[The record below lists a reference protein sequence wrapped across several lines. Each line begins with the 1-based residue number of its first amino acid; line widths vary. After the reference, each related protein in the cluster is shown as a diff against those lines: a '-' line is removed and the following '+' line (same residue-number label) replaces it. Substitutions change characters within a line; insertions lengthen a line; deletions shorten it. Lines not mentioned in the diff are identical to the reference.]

1 MRKES
6 REITQMTV
14 GLTSIVLD
22 VRLANPMGVLGQR
35 RMKVTFEDATAG
47 VHGRRWRDPR

>member
-6 REITQMTV
+6 RERTQMTV

-22 VRLANPMGVLGQR
+22 VRLAKRMGVLGRR
-35 RMKVTFEDATAG
+35 RMTMIFEDATAG
-47 VHGRRWRDPR
+47 VHGHRWRDP

>member
-6 REITQMTV
+6 RERTQMTV

-22 VRLANPMGVLGQR
+22 MRLANPMGVLGRQ
-35 RMKVTFEDATAG
+35 RMKMTFEDATAG
-47 VHGRRWRDPR
+47 VFRHR